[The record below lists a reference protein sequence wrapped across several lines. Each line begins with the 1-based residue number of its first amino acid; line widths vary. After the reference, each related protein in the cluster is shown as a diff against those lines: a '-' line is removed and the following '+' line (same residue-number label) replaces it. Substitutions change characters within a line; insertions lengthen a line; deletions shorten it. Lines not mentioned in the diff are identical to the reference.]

1 VINYVTLRGAN
12 GCLRVALAPCGRHS
26 CDPRKLD
33 VQFFFYS
40 FSGKNV
46 TSLLH
51 PNFEESDYLFYQGS
65 HDFDFHFD

>member
-33 VQFFFYS
+33 VQFFFFFLGCTRYTMH
-40 FSGKNV
+40 GTILV
-46 TSLLH
+46 VAVVYWL
-51 PNFEESDYLFYQGS
+51 
-65 HDFDFHFD
+65 